1 MLLVRR
7 ARVPASLLPLSLQPA
22 VLDSLE
28 PSALCD
34 LALVDDR
41 IIAVAP
47 TGETPPIGPGVV
59 EFDAGGMLVFP
70 GFIDAHTHLDKTHTW
85 YRAPNRSGTFA
96 EAITA
101 LAHDKDHWTEADL
114 LRRAGFALRT
124 AWAQGTRVIRTH
136 LDTGPQS
143 EVSHATLAKLREQW
157 RGRITIQTV
166 PLCATDAFTTP
177 EADQIAD
184 LALRYGASALGGF
197 LIMSP
202 DLPRQLDHTLA
213 IACERGVGID
223 LHVDENDNPQAECLR
238 LVAEAVLRN
247 QFPYPVVCGH
257 CCSLAVQDSD
267 RARSTIDLVRAARIG
282 IISLP
287 LCNAYLQDRR
297 TPASPFPRTPRWRGV
312 TLIHDLL
319 AAGVPV
325 ACAGDNVRD
334 AFYAYG
340 NYDMFEV
347 YLESVRLAHLDST
360 LADSVRVVTST
371 AADLVGLPTNG
382 RIAPGSPAQLV
393 VFDAHSFS
401 ELLSRPATPRRC
413 IDGELVHTPRVPDFS
428 ELGDRPV

>member
-1 MLLVRR
+1 
-7 ARVPASLLPLSLQPA
+7 
-22 VLDSLE
+22 
-28 PSALCD
+28 
-34 LALVDDR
+34 
-41 IIAVAP
+41 
-47 TGETPPIGPGVV
+47 
-59 EFDAGGMLVFP
+59 
-70 GFIDAHTHLDKTHTW
+70 
-85 YRAPNRSGTFA
+85 
-96 EAITA
+96 
-101 LAHDKDHWTEADL
+101 
-114 LRRAGFALRT
+114 
-124 AWAQGTRVIRTH
+124 
-136 LDTGPQS
+136 
-143 EVSHATLAKLREQW
+143 
-157 RGRITIQTV
+157 
-166 PLCATDAFTTP
+166 
-177 EADQIAD
+177 
-184 LALRYGASALGGF
+184 
-197 LIMSP
+197 
-202 DLPRQLDHTLA
+202 
-213 IACERGVGID
+213 
-223 LHVDENDNPQAECLR
+223 
-238 LVAEAVLRN
+238 
-247 QFPYPVVCGH
+247 
-257 CCSLAVQDSD
+257 VQDSD

-371 AADLVGLPTNG
+371 AADLVGLPTHG
-382 RIAPGSPAQLV
+382 RIAPGSPAHLV
-393 VFDAHSFS
+393 AFDAHSFC